1 MPVSGR
7 GYAGRVPS
15 LPRTLAGPWRA
26 LERLAEGR
34 RAAYVLVVLALL
46 VYAAVSVALPLA
58 PGRDL
63 GRYLVIYAQ
72 LFDDHVVYPYALA
85 ARTPGTPLVVGG
97 LLDAGAVVAEVGAAV
112 LYALSILAW
121 CAVARRFGP
130 AAAIATAAALLLYP
144 GYVVLFHQLSSDAVF
159 AAAFA
164 LVAWLL
170 ARAVERPSAA
180 RAVALGAGVAG
191 LILVRPVAQVL
202 LLFVLVPLLAGTTWR
217 MRAPGLGRVRAG
229 CGRPAARLGG
239 AQRRPRRRLHP
250 GAWGRRDA
258 SALPRVRGRS
268 TSCEPENGPATREL
282 ERAVARNLL
291 PFEPYRSYEIDLE
304 RFFSSRSARMH
315 EDLTGLSDRVW
326 GWDDDYRHLSRVG
339 REAVLA
345 HPGAYARGVARDL
358 KNLLVWPLYAPVT
371 DTEAAP
377 STRVPVAD
385 RQLPVPGEGEPIP
398 AARQSGYISTP
409 DGRIREVWTSPT
421 EHQVVFSRPADA
433 ARAAE
438 IDRRVDDLRRQLP
451 RPFGSLGVGRSPE
464 QRLALVPAAGGLAP
478 RRAAGRA
485 RPPPARARRP
495 AGARGRGPADS
506 PLHLP
511 RRVRRRRVLGAGDAR
526 LRPARRGRPTGET
539 GGRRANTLVPH
550 MPDLALIPT
559 IRARSSSRS
568 DRRGPGRPPRAA
580 SRTCAA

>member
-1 MPVSGR
+1 MPVGGR

-46 VYAAVSVALPLA
+46 VYAAVSVVLPLA

-97 LLDAGAVVAEVGAAV
+97 LLDAGAVAAEVGAAV
-112 LYALSILAW
+112 LYALSVLAW
-121 CAVARRFGP
+121 CAVGRRFGAP
-130 AAAIATAAALLLYP
+130 AAIATAAALLLYP

-170 ARAVERPSAA
+170 ARAVERPSVA
-180 RAVALGAGVAG
+180 RAAALGASVTG
-191 LILVRPVAQVL
+191 LIFVRPVAQVL
-202 LLFVLVPLLAGTTWR
+202 LLFALVPLLAGTTWR
-217 MRAPGLGRVRAG
+217 MRVQGSAAFVLAAVVPLLAWAAHNAVRADDFTL
-229 CGRPAARLGG
+229 ARGGG
-239 AQRRPRRRLHP
+239 AT
-250 GAWGRRDA
+250 
-258 SALPRVRGRS
+258 LPLFRAFVADDIVR
-268 TSCEPENGPATREL
+268 PENGPATREL

-291 PFEPYRSYEIDLE
+291 PFEPYRSYEIDAE

-345 HPGAYARGVARDL
+345 HPGAYVRGVARDL
-358 KNLLVWPLYAPVT
+358 KNLLLWPLYVPVT
-371 DTEAAP
+371 DPEAAP

-421 EHQVVFSRPADA
+421 EHQVVFSSPADA

-438 IDRRVDDLRRQLP
+438 IDRRVDDLDDSFPERSVRSEWVDRLNSASRWFP
-451 RPFGSLGVGRSPE
+451 RPVVWLLVGV
-464 QRLALVPAAGGLAP
+464 LAMLVRRPRGLAVPLTLAGGA
-478 RRAAGRA
+478 
-485 RPPPARARRP
+485 
-495 AGARGRGPADS
+495 PADS
-506 PLHLP
+506 SLHLP
-511 RRVRRRRVLGAGDAR
+511 RRVCGRRVLGAGDAR

-539 GGRRANTLVPH
+539 GEAERILSCRTCL
-550 MPDLALIPT
+550 T
-559 IRARSSSRS
+559 WRSSRDPSSIEFAQRPTRTRTPASRC
-568 DRRGPGRPPRAA
+568 